1 MGRTHSGSEQT
12 GVAMGRFCF
21 VLQGAKEKNDLAPGS
36 VKEQNM
42 KIRETDKGTGYSSEN
57 VLGKRENGGVFSQFC
72 FTKQD
77 CY

>member
-1 MGRTHSGSEQT
+1 
-12 GVAMGRFCF
+12 MGRFRF
-21 VLQGAKEKNDLAPGS
+21 VLQGAKEKSDLAPGS

-42 KIRETDKGTGYSSEN
+42 KTRGTDKGTGYPSEN
-57 VLGKRENGGVFSQFC
+57 VLGKRENGGVFSQFR